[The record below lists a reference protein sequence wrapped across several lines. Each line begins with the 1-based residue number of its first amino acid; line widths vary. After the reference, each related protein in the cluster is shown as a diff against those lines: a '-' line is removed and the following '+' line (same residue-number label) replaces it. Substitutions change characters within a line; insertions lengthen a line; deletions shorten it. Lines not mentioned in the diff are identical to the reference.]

1 MIQQSAMMQVQQ
13 GVPGPE
19 PQDPGM
25 ASLLGPAKTPED
37 HLNRH
42 MAAML
47 SPDQSAALKQGV
59 QNHPLTQLADSQDLA
74 GLQDSFELPY
84 GGEARLRGTLAGY
97 AGNLNNIAMTIN
109 QMNQPQGGFQPN
121 FGNYG

>member
-1 MIQQSAMMQVQQ
+1 
-13 GVPGPE
+13 
-19 PQDPGM
+19 
-25 ASLLGPAKTPED
+25 
-37 HLNRH
+37 

-47 SPDQSAALKQGV
+47 SPDQSSALKQGV
-59 QNHPLTQLADSQDLA
+59 QNHPLNQLADSQDLA
-74 GLQDSFELPY
+74 KLQDSFELPY